1 MVITKRSSDK
11 REVNMV
17 MRLLLVILISLFA
30 INFSCQKETKESA
43 PKKIQSKTGVE
54 GTDATSQEVD
64 TLNKK
69 MDELMQG
76 VQ

>member
-1 MVITKRSSDK
+1 
-11 REVNMV
+11 MV
-17 MRLLLVILISLFA
+17 MRLLLLILLFVLA
-30 INFSCQKETKESA
+30 VSFSCQKETKESP

-69 MDELMQG
+69 MDELMKKEK
-76 VQ
+76 

>member
-1 MVITKRSSDK
+1 MLKKI
-11 REVNMV
+11 
-17 MRLLLVILISLFA
+17 LLLFVIFSLIFA
-30 INFSCQKETKESA
+30 FSCQTETEKPA
-43 PKKIQSKTGVE
+43 PKKIESKTGVE
-54 GTDATSQEVD
+54 GSDATSQEVD

>member
-1 MVITKRSSDK
+1 
-11 REVNMV
+11 
-17 MRLLLVILISLFA
+17 MRLLLVILLFIFS
-30 INFSCQKETKESA
+30 INISCQEETREA
-43 PKKIQSKTGVE
+43 PPKKIQSKTGVE

>member
-1 MVITKRSSDK
+1 MI
-11 REVNMV
+11 
-17 MRLLLVILISLFA
+17 LLFILPVS
-30 INFSCQKETKESA
+30 FSCQKETRESP

-69 MDELMQG
+69 MDDLMQG

>member
-1 MVITKRSSDK
+1 MEGI
-11 REVNMV
+11 V
-17 MRLLLVILISLFA
+17 MFKQIWLLLIILIFA
-30 INFSCQKETKESA
+30 LSSACQKEAEK
-43 PKKIQSKTGVE
+43 PVQRKIESKTGVE
-54 GTDATSQEVD
+54 GSDATSQEIA

>member
-1 MVITKRSSDK
+1 MAKRILRSLI
-11 REVNMV
+11 VF
-17 MRLLLVILISLFA
+17 ILIFA
-30 INFSCQKETKESA
+30 FACQTETEQPA
-43 PKKIQSKTGVE
+43 PKKIESKTGVE
-54 GTDATSQEVD
+54 GSDATSQEVD

>member
-1 MVITKRSSDK
+1 MVKRI
-11 REVNMV
+11 
-17 MRLLLVILISLFA
+17 LLLFSVIALIVVFA
-30 INFSCQKETKESA
+30 CQTETKQST
-43 PKKIQSKTGVE
+43 PKKIESKTGVE
-54 GTDATSQEVD
+54 GSDATSQEVD